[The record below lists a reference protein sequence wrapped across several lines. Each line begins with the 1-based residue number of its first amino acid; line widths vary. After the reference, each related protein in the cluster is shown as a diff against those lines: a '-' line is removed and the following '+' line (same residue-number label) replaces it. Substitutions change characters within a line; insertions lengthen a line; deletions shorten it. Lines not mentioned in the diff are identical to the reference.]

1 MQFNYSKAIVFI
13 HVNFILDCWTVKT
26 TTMQEWEY
34 VTGERRS
41 LEAQQQS
48 SREIKEALIRT
59 STQLE
64 QTYIRSRD
72 EQSQIQHLQQVVKS
86 QRDLVKELS
95 ARLVAAN
102 VPLTPALVAN
112 IHSCLEDDWSVAA
125 IIELRQTGANLP
137 VTECYNGSLLVLSSV
152 FFFSSES

>member
-1 MQFNYSKAIVFI
+1 M
-13 HVNFILDCWTVKT
+13 
-26 TTMQEWEY
+26 
-34 VTGERRS
+34 TGERRS

-112 IHSCLEDDWSVAA
+112 IHSCLEDD
-125 IIELRQTGANLP
+125 
-137 VTECYNGSLLVLSSV
+137 
-152 FFFSSES
+152 

>member
-1 MQFNYSKAIVFI
+1 M
-13 HVNFILDCWTVKT
+13 
-26 TTMQEWEY
+26 
-34 VTGERRS
+34 TGERRS

-72 EQSQIQHLQQVVKS
+72 EQSQIQRMQQLVKS

-102 VPLTPALVAN
+102 IPLSPDLVAR
-112 IHSCLEDDWSVAA
+112 IHSCLEQDLD
-125 IIELRQTGANLP
+125 
-137 VTECYNGSLLVLSSV
+137 
-152 FFFSSES
+152 